1 MRAIPRL
8 LRARAV
14 TALGAAFVLPCIV
27 LSARPASGEPKGKT
41 GGIELAPPLV
51 VPLPADTVKRLKS
64 NDPAQ
69 IKSALDDVRVSGK
82 AAGAAVPAISD
93 LLKQGLPPALTEA
106 ALETLGETASD
117 GASEVLSWYAHH
129 REVKVRRMAVEA
141 LGKTHGPVAIKGLR
155 AALSD
160 PDEKVRG
167 TSATAL
173 GEMKA
178 KEAVPD
184 LFVALDHKVEEAA
197 ASIGQLCEPAD
208 CEKLAGKLGNVPFDV
223 MSGGLDQILLRGTKE
238 VDDET
243 KIRIVGRVRELGTG
257 QANQF
262 LKDVQAKWPAKTSPK
277 VKQSIDQAVMA
288 TSASPGAANPE
299 GSP

>member
-1 MRAIPRL
+1 MRAFLRVATVGPVLAAALSIL
-8 LRARAV
+8 LPFTALPARAEQPR
-14 TALGAAFVLPCIV
+14 AK
-27 LSARPASGEPKGKT
+27 ASGGT
-41 GGIELAPPLV
+41 DMAAPLV
-51 VPLPADTVKRLKS
+51 IPLPPDALKRLKS
-64 NDPAQ
+64 NDLGQ
-69 IKSALDDVRVSGK
+69 IKSALDDVRICGR
-82 AAGAAVPAISD
+82 AGGTAVPAIVD
-93 LLKQGLPPALTEA
+93 LLKQGLPPALAQA
-106 ALETLGETASD
+106 ALETLGETASE
-117 GASEVLSWYAHH
+117 GGSEVLGWYAHH
-129 REVKVRRMAVEA
+129 RELPLRRAAVDA
-141 LGKTHGPVAIKGLR
+141 LGKTRGPVAVKALR

-160 PDEKVRG
+160 PDEGVRG

-223 MSGGLDQILLRGTKE
+223 MTGGLDQVLLRGTKE

-243 KIRIVGRVRELGTG
+243 KIKIVGRVRELGTG

-262 LKDVQAKWPAKTSPK
+262 LKDVQLKWPPKTSPK
-277 VKQSIDQAVMA
+277 VKQAIDQAVMA
-288 TSASPGAANPE
+288 TSASPGALPPE
-299 GSP
+299 GP